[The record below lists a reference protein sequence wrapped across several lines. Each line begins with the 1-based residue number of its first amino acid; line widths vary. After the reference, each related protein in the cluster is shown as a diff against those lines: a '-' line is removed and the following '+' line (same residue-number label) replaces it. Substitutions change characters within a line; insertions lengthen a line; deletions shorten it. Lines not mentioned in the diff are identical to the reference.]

1 MPRFKSTLLFFI
13 YLVKINGSSNCEI
26 VPTFSFPD
34 QIKIM
39 LIVAGPW
46 KKCKSRNALQEL
58 TTSETTIRRER
69 EIIRRELANVISDN
83 EIVKKICSKLHINKY
98 CKVNIR
104 QSGFLRVWA
113 CKCFFWTLQQT
124 KQSTVFA
131 LYMYCKN
138 ALNPGSSKQNSNQVI
153 N

>member
-26 VPTFSFPD
+26 VPTFSFLD

-104 QSGFLRVWA
+104 QVSYECEPANVSSGHCSKLNNHQFSLYI
-113 CKCFFWTLQQT
+113 LQEHA
-124 KQSTVFA
+124 F
-131 LYMYCKN
+131 
-138 ALNPGSSKQNSNQVI
+138 NPGSSKQNSNQVI